1 MPLLP
6 QLTLQ
11 QRRRKPWPDKLQMNL
26 DDALFAQHA
35 VGFLSVR
42 DSEDAQ
48 PLTDQASPLAVDDP
62 TCNHMRKTLQ
72 QLPSLWPP
80 PANSRIQWPFLRPRS
95 LAPSEKRKWAWSL
108 VRNKG
113 DGQSEPCGLCLKA
126 EIPGTPQELWRHC
139 VLRGP
144 CVGPHAEQL
153 LAVKLHY
160 RAKAR
165 CAAEAALD
173 MEPDPPCWY
182 WPQAASSGY
191 ALQPLHR
198 RYAMQH
204 ARVSNLMPVCWRL
217 QGWFLR
223 QGLDF
228 GANFVLYRGH
238 PADVSRHCPLVAPP
252 THCTLHHHSLLN
264 EPASQSG
271 RATAI
276 STSSVRCI

>member
-11 QRRRKPWPDKLQMNL
+11 QRRRKPWPDKLQLNL

-42 DSEDAQ
+42 ESEGAQ
-48 PLTDQASPLAVDDP
+48 PLTDQASPLALETP
-62 TCNHMRKTLQ
+62 PPAITCPKTLQ
-72 QLPSLWPP
+72 QLPSLWLQRCRLTDTM
-80 PANSRIQWPFLRPRS
+80 AVSSAYS

-113 DGQSEPCGLCLKA
+113 DGRSEPCGLCLKA

-182 WPQAASSGY
+182 CPQAASSGY
-191 ALQPLHR
+191 AL
-198 RYAMQH
+198 
-204 ARVSNLMPVCWRL
+204 
-217 QGWFLR
+217 
-223 QGLDF
+223 
-228 GANFVLYRGH
+228 
-238 PADVSRHCPLVAPP
+238 
-252 THCTLHHHSLLN
+252 
-264 EPASQSG
+264 
-271 RATAI
+271 
-276 STSSVRCI
+276 